1 MCKIITVINQKGG
14 VGKSTTVAALGGAIM
29 LKGKKVLFVDLDPQ
43 GNLSYALGA
52 EGSHITSIEVLTGT
66 NTAAEAVVHTEQGD
80 IIPAAASLGCA
91 SSLLPL
97 EKPSSH
103 HRLENALKPLKDNY
117 DFILIDTP
125 PATGVLH
132 LNALIASTAVLI
144 PVEASAFSVQGV
156 ASLYVD
162 TIEEVRQYGGNPDLK
177 VLGLVLTRYSGKAN
191 VSKAMKKQL
200 EEAAGMMQSRLF
212 NTVIREC
219 AAVKDAQAAQ
229 QSIYTR
235 SPRSNAVKDYTA
247 LLDEVLKVKF

>member
-1 MCKIITVINQKGG
+1 M
-14 VGKSTTVAALGGAIM
+14 
-29 LKGKKVLFVDLDPQ
+29 
-43 GNLSYALGA
+43 
-52 EGSHITSIEVLTGT
+52 
-66 NTAAEAVVHTEQGD
+66 
-80 IIPAAASLGCA
+80 
-91 SSLLPL
+91 
-97 EKPSSH
+97 
-103 HRLENALKPLKDNY
+103 KPLKDSY

-212 NTVIREC
+212 TTVIREC

-235 SPRSNAVKDYTA
+235 SPRSNAVKDYMA